1 MSTTLTKS
9 SGIEDIK
16 RYFNTIL
23 ELAQTNNEFPVNF
36 NSVWHLVYKDKRSA
50 VRELNNKY
58 IQDVDFQAVRKNVQA
73 SNEFGSTWTDE
84 YYLSVSCLEFFIAR
98 KVRPIFEVY
107 RQVFHFGFNNNAISD
122 QRIKEL
128 EAENE
133 SLRKRIA
140 PHAGEY
146 RKDILLNNRPR
157 STSAIA
163 YGYGLNTE
171 RFLDLLD
178 KTLGLTQK
186 IDGSWQLRPEYRDM
200 GLWQYLLPKEAL
212 INERASIMWTI
223 QGQLYVYDR
232 LAFKGLFPIPESL

>member
-1 MSTTLTKS
+1 M
-9 SGIEDIK
+9 
-16 RYFNTIL
+16 
-23 ELAQTNNEFPVNF
+23 ELQTSLNAKGVQIF
-36 NSVWHLVYKDKRSA
+36 NSPQFGQLRTIGSSECPLFAAADLCKMLGYSNTSKAVKDNTEPEERYNYSLERGGKMLFITESGLYSLILRSNKPEAKVFKRWVTAEVLPS
-50 VRELNNKY
+50 
-58 IQDVDFQAVRKNVQA
+58 IRKA
-73 SNEFGSTWTDE
+73 GA
-84 YYLSVSCLEFFIAR
+84 Y
-98 KVRPIFEVY
+98 
-107 RQVFHFGFNNNAISD
+107 ISD

-171 RFLDLLD
+171 QFLDLLD

>member
-1 MSTTLTKS
+1 MEQISVFNNPMLGELRTLGTSENPMFCVNDLCKILGYANARAAISRHVDSPDVTKRDIGVVTS
-9 SGIEDIK
+9 KKIDGTDAVQIIPMNFVNESGLYALI
-16 RYFNTIL
+16 
-23 ELAQTNNEFPVNF
+23 
-36 NSVWHLVYKDKRSA
+36 
-50 VRELNNKY
+50 
-58 IQDVDFQAVRKNVQA
+58 
-73 SNEFGSTWTDE
+73 FGSNKPEAKVFKRWVTSE
-84 YYLSVSCLEFFIAR
+84 VLPSIR
-98 KVRPIFEVY
+98 KAGAY
-107 RQVFHFGFNNNAISD
+107 ISD
-122 QRIKEL
+122 QRIKAL

-171 RFLDLLD
+171 QFLDLLD